1 MPRIV
6 SSARF
11 ALLATL
17 AWLAGSACAQ
27 DRDAQRLLTR
37 ADKLAAT
44 IESLQIEDKFS
55 IPASIMQEA
64 KGVIVLRQ
72 YEAGFIF
79 GAKGGYGMALVKDN
93 DGNWG
98 PPIWIKTGEISG
110 GLQAGAHSLKVVFV
124 IMSDRGL
131 RMLRKT
137 RFRIGVDASVTVGP
151 TSANANARSGAAAE
165 LLAYTDTEGLY
176 AGATFDGGF
185 LLPDNKANARTY
197 QQELTVTEIIES
209 VGLTVPDYGHRIAAL
224 LRAIEHP
231 QDASRLSSKTLDQEN
246 KGIDL
251 QL

>member
-1 MPRIV
+1 MIRRIC
-6 SSARF
+6 SNASF
-11 ALLATL
+11 ALLAAI
-17 AWLAGSACAQ
+17 AWLGTDLHAE

-44 IESLQIEDKFS
+44 IEKIQVEEKFS
-55 IPASIMQEA
+55 IPASIMSEA
-64 KGVIVLRQ
+64 KGIIVLRQ

-79 GAKGGYGMALVKDN
+79 GAKGGYGMALVKDH

-131 RMLRKT
+131 RMLKKT

-185 LLPDNKANARTY
+185 LVPDNKANSLTY
-197 QQELTVTEIIES
+197 QQDITVAEIIENP
-209 VGLTVPDYGHRIAAL
+209 GIAIPEYGIRIAAL
-224 LRAIEHP
+224 LRAIESP
-231 QDASRLSSKTLDQEN
+231 AQLSSKTSSDEN
-246 KGIDL
+246 KRFDL